1 MLTVRVIPCL
11 DVNDGRVVK
20 GIRFRS
26 LRDAG
31 DPVELADFYNREGA
45 DEIAFLDIGATPAS
59 RKTMADVVSGVSERV
74 FVPLT
79 VGGGITGVDDMRTL
93 LNAGADKV
101 AVCSAALKSPEILSR
116 GAEMFGSQCV
126 VLSIDAKRHGGSWH
140 AYSGGGRRDTGRN
153 ALEWASEGEALGAGE
168 ILLNSIDQD
177 GTGAGYDLELTRRV
191 SEKASIPVI
200 ASGGAGSPE
209 QIYAAVA
216 EGKAD
221 AVLLA
226 SLLHFRELSIAEIKN
241 FLRKKGIPVR

>member
-59 RKTMADVVSGVSERV
+59 RKTMADVVSRVSERV

-140 AYSGGGRRDTGRN
+140 AYSGGGRRDTGRD
-153 ALEWASEGEALGAGE
+153 ALKWASEGEARGAGE

-209 QIYAAVA
+209 QIYSAVA

-241 FLRKKGIPVR
+241 FLRKKGVPVR